1 MFGNTIQDLPSL
13 LSYGQ
18 AVAHYESIVPIR
30 GSNNLRPLCVRNNGR
45 RRKHMQ
51 IIRRADAVVC
61 RIHDTDVV
69 SFFANGDIVLN
80 NGGWIS
86 HTTHSFISGILTDT
100 YGRPLLMAYTH
111 QGKTILEVA
120 PMPVSGKKGCKVLM
134 LDPVTLKIDH
144 PDTIA
149 RTTVTFVNATAI
161 KGYYLKRSPMG
172 MRRKEVEGFRKYARA
187 CAKLIDPDQYAQQRI
202 GSAYLG
208 LAKEFYSYMR
218 DKEKWGK
225 LIEFLLPRIVE
236 SSWSNSYKATVNIK
250 KLNTLIDDAIK
261 YTFAEDLFEER
272 ETVNALSNDNAKY
285 LTGGETY
292 LL

>member
-100 YGRPLLMAYTH
+100 YDRPLLTAYTH
-111 QGKTILEVA
+111 QGKTILEAA
-120 PMPVSGKKGCKVLM
+120 PTLGNDKKGCKVLM

-187 CAKLIDPDQYAQQRI
+187 CAKLIDPNQYHRLTSSQFR
-202 GSAYLG
+202 
-208 LAKEFYSYMR
+208 AKELYFCMR
-218 DKEKWGK
+218 NAERWGK
-225 LIEFLLPRIVE
+225 LIEFLLPHIVE

-250 KLNTLIDDAIK
+250 KLDTLIDDAIK

-272 ETVNALSNDNAKY
+272 ETANTLSNDNAKY